1 MFREVRPLR
10 LLWVVHSLH
19 HMRVLRLL
27 KMRLAVV
34 EAALVSSECQAAETQ
49 VSIE

>member
-27 KMRLAVV
+27 N
-34 EAALVSSECQAAETQ
+34 EARRGGSRFSELRVPGCRNAG
-49 VSIE
+49 VY